1 MGEGIQAA
9 ARIARRTVAC
19 AAAISGMTVKS
30 SLAAQF
36 AAELRDVDDQDLR
49 QEVMR
54 WRVQALR
61 GNLEAHKIARVLE
74 LEELRRLQPGLA
86 TIRPFSA
93 IPASPPWWKF
103 W

>member
-1 MGEGIQAA
+1 
-9 ARIARRTVAC
+9 
-19 AAAISGMTVKS
+19 MTVKS

-86 TIRPFSA
+86 TISPFSL
-93 IPASPPWWKF
+93 IPASSPWWKV

>member
-1 MGEGIQAA
+1 ME
-9 ARIARRTVAC
+9 
-19 AAAISGMTVKS
+19 SH
-30 SLAAQF
+30 LAVQF
-36 AAELRDVDDQDLR
+36 AADLRDVNDPDLR

-61 GNLEAHKIARVLE
+61 GDLEAHKMARVLE
-74 LEELRRLQPGLA
+74 LEELRRLQPGLT
-86 TIRPFSA
+86 TIRPFVP